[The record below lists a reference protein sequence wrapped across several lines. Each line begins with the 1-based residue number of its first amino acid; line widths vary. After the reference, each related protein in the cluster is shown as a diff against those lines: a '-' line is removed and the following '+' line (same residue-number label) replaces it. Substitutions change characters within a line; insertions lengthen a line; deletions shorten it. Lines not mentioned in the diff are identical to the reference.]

1 MNDYFE
7 IGPIR
12 PPSEAQSLLLRVTR
26 NCPWNKCE
34 FCHTYKGELFSF
46 RTVEEIKKDI
56 DGVRGI
62 VDEIRQRSWSTGFA
76 GEISQDFLRTFFRQT
91 GGYGQAFQSVA
102 GWLYFGGTQAF
113 LQDANS
119 LLVKT
124 PELVEILH
132 YLLEKLPSIQRIT
145 SYARART
152 LAKKSVPELRE
163 LRAAGL
169 SRIHIGME
177 TGYDPLL
184 QYMKKGVTAKEQI
197 QAGRNVV
204 ESGISL
210 SEYVMPGLGGKQWSR
225 EHATETARVLNEINP
240 DFIRLR
246 SLYVRRNMPLYGKV
260 ESGEFVRLSD
270 DEVASEIKLFI
281 ASLNGIQSTVVS
293 DHILNLLEEV
303 EGKLPEDREK
313 MIGVIDRYLSL
324 PAEERL
330 LYRVGRRLGY
340 YRSLSDL
347 QDLPLRGRIGKMI
360 EEVRHSLSREGD
372 PLSEEIEREIYRLM
386 ENYI

>member
-1 MNDYFE
+1 M
-7 IGPIR
+7 
-12 PPSEAQSLLLRVTR
+12 
-26 NCPWNKCE
+26 
-34 FCHTYKGELFSF
+34 
-46 RTVEEIKKDI
+46 
-56 DGVRGI
+56 
-62 VDEIRQRSWSTGFA
+62 
-76 GEISQDFLRTFFRQT
+76 
-91 GGYGQAFQSVA
+91 
-102 GWLYFGGTQAF
+102 
-113 LQDANS
+113 
-119 LLVKT
+119 VKT
-124 PELVEILH
+124 GDLVEILD
-132 YLLEKLPSIQRIT
+132 YLHEKLPSIQRIT

-152 LAKKSVPELRE
+152 LAKKSVSELRE

-225 EHATETARVLNEINP
+225 EHATETARVLNQINP

-246 SLYVRRNMPLYGKV
+246 TLYIRRNMPLFSQV
-260 ESGEFVRLSD
+260 ESGEFVRISD
-270 DEVASEIKLFI
+270 DQVASEIKLFI
-281 ASLNGIQSTVVS
+281 ASLNGIHSTVVS

-303 EGKLPEDREK
+303 QGRLPEGREK
-313 MIGVIDRYLSL
+313 MLEVIDRYLSL

-340 YRSLSDL
+340 YRSLNDL
-347 QDLPLRGRIGKMI
+347 HDLPLRRRMEQMI
-360 EEVRHSLSREGD
+360 DDVRHSLNGEGAL
-372 PLSEEIEREIYRLM
+372 LSEEVEREVYRLM